1 MVGGDPKPQHLE
13 RTRVVGVHYKGHRGR
28 HHASIK
34 EKEVKKEPEKP
45 KDFHLWADGPNFDTN
60 LRQNVVALI
69 GRTAYLN
76 CRVFDRGNKTV
87 RHVSVFVKEIQI
99 ILWLYQSSLF
109 TVKPVPASSINHLI
123 SHVAS
128 WLGKKPRYM
137 Q

>member
-28 HHASIK
+28 HHATASIK
-34 EKEVKKEPEKP
+34 EKEAKKEPEKP
-45 KDFHLWADGPNFDTN
+45 KDFHLWEDGPNFDTN

-87 RHVSVFVKEIQI
+87 RHVSVFVTAWDFAFYLKFYRLI
-99 ILWLYQSSLF
+99 IIVFMSLIVTNLF
-109 TVKPVPASSINHLI
+109 H
-123 SHVAS
+123 
-128 WLGKKPRYM
+128 
-137 Q
+137 